1 MRKQLNKFY
10 IFIKKQ
16 RRIYFMIPYKH
27 EPFTDFSLDENK
39 EALNK
44 GFETIKKD
52 FGSDYPL
59 IINGER
65 ILTDKKLESYKPAKK
80 SEVIGNMSQAGEKE
94 ALQAIDA
101 AKETLKEWRN
111 SSLEFRSHVL
121 FKAAAIV
128 RKIGRASC

>member
-65 ILTDKKLESYKPAKK
+65 ILTDKKLESYNPAKK
-80 SEVIGNMSQAGEKE
+80 SEVIGNMSQDRKSTR
-94 ALQAIDA
+94 L
-101 AKETLKEWRN
+101 N
-111 SSLEFRSHVL
+111 SSHVSISYAVFCL
-121 FKAAAIV
+121 KKKN
-128 RKIGRASC
+128 RT